1 MLSQDPNS
9 PPVFTRSASQ
19 MSVDSTSMEDFWN
32 EVQSIKESRVN
43 GFEDQSIVEFKPA
56 EDGEL
61 EAEWLQEVGLSALVS
76 GTEEAV
82 SNAVLT
88 TLTRT
93 QAAAVEKRYNTFAQ
107 TLKKKNKQSVRDV
120 RDVFGVRDSSRPFNK
135 VPISSLNETM
145 MVGSPVWKTAG
156 LENCVDECTK
166 HEGKASLE
174 ELRFDIPFS
183 ELLTDRLK
191 EQERRSSQRHRRHD
205 AALPNFTIHKN
216 RLGVTRIQDLSPQ
229 DRKSIKC
236 LCLIEVAAVFDTLA
250 IDIKRNRTIKVK
262 VRESGL
268 FGVPLSLL
276 LENDQRRQPEVKVPL
291 VFQKL
296 LSKIEETGL
305 ETEGILRVPGSASRV
320 KTLRQ
325 ELETNFY
332 DGTFDWEQVRHN
344 DAAGLLK
351 MFVREM
357 PYPLF
362 TAEYLPLFITAAE
375 SIFQLKL
382 QLQVLHLLILLLPD
396 PNRDTLKVLLE
407 FLRKVV
413 ANEEKN
419 KMSLWN
425 VAMIV
430 APNLFMCKGKSV
442 NQQEMKV
449 TAGAAHIVRLLI
461 KYQDILWTIP
471 SFLIAQVRKV
481 NEAARK
487 SRTLD
492 KSMKKILQ
500 KMTADKGKPER
511 TQSDIPQGV
520 VRVYAPQHSKISMAI
535 QLNIHTKA
543 GDILARFDCENRQ
556 ESPVDLRRHKNSL
569 YEVGGNI
576 GERCLDPD
584 TYILDVY
591 QINPQAEWVIKPTA
605 T

>member
-1 MLSQDPNS
+1 MLSQDPSS
-9 PPVFTRSASQ
+9 PSVFTRSASQ
-19 MSVDSTSMEDFWN
+19 MSVDSTSLEDFWN
-32 EVQSIKESRVN
+32 EVQSIKESREN
-43 GFEDQSIVEFKPA
+43 GLEDQSIDEFKPA

-76 GTEEAV
+76 GTEEVAG
-82 SNAVLT
+82 NAVLT

-93 QAAAVEKRYNTFAQ
+93 QAAAVEKRYNTYAQ
-107 TLKKKNKQSVRDV
+107 TLKKKSKQSVRDV
-120 RDVFGVRDSSRPFNK
+120 RDVFGVRDSSRAFNK
-135 VPISSLNETM
+135 VPVSTISETM
-145 MVGSPVWKTAG
+145 TVVSPVWKTAG
-156 LENCVDECTK
+156 LENCVDECNK
-166 HEGKASLE
+166 HEGKVASE

-183 ELLTDRLK
+183 ELLADRLK
-191 EQERRSSQRHRRHD
+191 EQGRPNSQRHWRHHD
-205 AALPNFTIHKN
+205 VLSNFTVHKN

-229 DRKSIKC
+229 DRKSVKC
-236 LCLIEVAAVFDTLA
+236 LCLIEIAAIFDTLA
-250 IDIKRNRTIKVK
+250 IDIKRNRTLKVK

-276 LENDQRRQPEVKVPL
+276 LENDQRRHPEVKVPL
-291 VFQKL
+291 IFQKL

-305 ETEGILRVPGSASRV
+305 ETEGILRVPGSALRV

-325 ELETNFY
+325 ELEVNFY

-351 MFVREM
+351 MFIREM

-362 TAEYLPLFITAAE
+362 TAEYLPLFNTAAE
-375 SIFQLKL
+375 SIFELKL

-396 PNRDTLKVLLE
+396 PNRDALKMLLE

-413 ANEEKN
+413 ASEQKN

-425 VAMIV
+425 VSMIV

-442 NQQEMKV
+442 NEQEMKV

-481 NEAARK
+481 NEAAKK
-487 SRTLD
+487 STTLD
-492 KSMKKILQ
+492 KSMKKILK
-500 KMTADKGKPER
+500 KMNMDKEKPER
-511 TQSDIPQGV
+511 AQCVPQGV
-520 VRVYAPQHSKISMAI
+520 IRVYAPQHSKVSMAI
-535 QLNIHTKA
+535 QLNVHTKVT
-543 GDILARFDCENRQ
+543 DILARFDCENRQ
-556 ESPVDLRRHKNSL
+556 ESPDIMRRQKNSL

-584 TYILDVY
+584 AYILDLY
-591 QINPQAEWVIKPTA
+591 QINPQGEWVIKPTQ